1 MDWRGY
7 LLFGF
12 VSLLL
17 AAVSVVFWPIN
28 FVSRLLIWLAGLPW
42 EWRGRVS
49 PASGWGGLGPMLGI
63 SVLWPLTLAPLH
75 WLNYRVLRRGKW
87 TLLGLFWLVNL
98 LLAVG
103 LLIWNYSIGF
113 TG

>member
-12 VSLLL
+12 LSFLL
-17 AAVSVVFWPIN
+17 ALVGVLLWPIN
-28 FVSRLLIWLAGLPW
+28 FVSMLLIWLAGLPW
-42 EWRGRVS
+42 EWCGHLS
-49 PASGWGGLGPMLGI
+49 PASGWGGLGPISGI
-63 SVLWPLTLAPLH
+63 SLLWPLTLAPLH
-75 WLNYRVLRRGKW
+75 WLNYRVLKRRGW
-87 TLLGLFWLVNL
+87 MYFGLFWLVNL

-103 LLIWNYSIGF
+103 LLVCNYFAGY